1 MHFCWPGV
9 GTFKWTISAC
19 KRKIYLI
26 LTLLSVTLFV
36 LDYRASQ
43 ELCVLPTALPQL
55 VTNLHSSIVGVQF
68 SAGSLL
74 SHRYVA
80 AATNTASTIYR
91 MVMRRRVHCTTAT
104 KKGVSVSE
112 SVQLPFPADPID
124 LPWTATR
131 ISNRHAGWRRICAS
145 KAPPHIHPKS
155 RFGKRSEEHCDN
167 FLVIPC
173 KLF

>member
-91 MVMRRRVHCTTAT
+91 MVMRWRVHCTTAT

-112 SVQLPFPADPID
+112 SVQLPSLRTRSIYREQRPASRIGMQDDDVYVRQKPR
-124 LPWTATR
+124 PTFTR
-131 ISNRHAGWRRICAS
+131 LGNDQ
-145 KAPPHIHPKS
+145 KS
-155 RFGKRSEEHCDN
+155 I
-167 FLVIPC
+167 VITSS
-173 KLF
+173 